1 MSQTEIS
8 DLSKVYE
15 AIKSRFIE
23 PGFEYWFTDHQHVR
37 SPFPQEIK
45 ETTRKRT
52 ATIFLEWVEGLTE
65 EELKTMKEEEFIEM
79 FETILFNEAIKLVE
93 DEDQRLTI
101 TYPFMPRIG
110 DIVKHKENGN
120 GKVIDRKELVTKE
133 NKKML
138 ELSISSEE
146 TGAVWKTEF
155 ELTA

>member
-1 MSQTEIS
+1 MCQTETT
-8 DLSKVYE
+8 DLSKVHE

-37 SPFPQEIK
+37 SPFTKDIK
-45 ETTRKRT
+45 ETTRTRT
-52 ATIFLEWVEGLTE
+52 TTIFLEWVEGLTE

-120 GKVIDRKELVTKE
+120 GKVIDRKEVVTKE

-146 TGAVWKTEF
+146 TGVVWKTEF